1 MKALIQINTDE
12 LIEEAVKHME
22 DEDDVR
28 WSVGMALQTLY
39 WEKVDGWASVQERL
53 NKRYLERIKENTLS

>member
-1 MKALIQINTDE
+1 MKLEIDIDE

-39 WEKVDGWASVQERL
+39 WDKVDGWADIQERL
-53 NKRYLERIKENTLS
+53 KQRYLDHIKENTLS

>member
-1 MKALIQINTDE
+1 MKIEIDIDE

-39 WEKVDGWASVQERL
+39 WDKVDGWAGVQERL
-53 NKRYLERIKENTLS
+53 KQRYLDRVKENTLS

>member
-1 MKALIQINTDE
+1 MKIEIDIDE

-22 DEDDVR
+22 DEHDVR

-39 WEKVDGWASVQERL
+39 WDKVDGWAGVQERL
-53 NKRYLERIKENTLS
+53 NKRYLERIKENTFS

>member
-1 MKALIQINTDE
+1 MKIEIDIDE

-39 WEKVDGWASVQERL
+39 WDKVDGWADIQERL

>member
-1 MKALIQINTDE
+1 MKIEIDIDE

-22 DEDDVR
+22 DEQDVR

-39 WEKVDGWASVQERL
+39 WDKVDGWAGIQERL
-53 NKRYLERIKENTLS
+53 KQRYLDHVKENTLS

>member
-1 MKALIQINTDE
+1 MKLEIDIDE

-22 DEDDVR
+22 DVDDVR

-53 NKRYLERIKENTLS
+53 NQRYLERIKENTLS

>member
-1 MKALIQINTDE
+1 MKIEIDIDE

-39 WEKVDGWASVQERL
+39 WDKVDGWASVQERL

>member
-1 MKALIQINTDE
+1 MKIEIAIDE

-22 DEDDVR
+22 DEHDVR

-39 WEKVDGWASVQERL
+39 WDKVDGWAGIQERL
-53 NKRYLERIKENTLS
+53 KQRYLERIKENTLS

>member
-1 MKALIQINTDE
+1 MKIEIDIDE

-28 WSVGMALQTLY
+28 WSVGMALQVLY
-39 WEKVDGWASVQERL
+39 EDKWLEVQERL
-53 NKRYLERIKENTLS
+53 NQLYLERVKENTFS